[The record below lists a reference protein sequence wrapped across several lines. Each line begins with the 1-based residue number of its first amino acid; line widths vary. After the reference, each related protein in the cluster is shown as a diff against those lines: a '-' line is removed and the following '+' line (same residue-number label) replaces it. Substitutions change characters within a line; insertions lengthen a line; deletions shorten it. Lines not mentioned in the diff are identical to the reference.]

1 MPIENI
7 VAAAEL
13 SATTD
18 PVGNC
23 MAASPRAAC
32 ATPDHYPGTAGKS
45 TMTADG
51 WQRSSRRR
59 SRPARRTSGARS
71 RWPVAPAA
79 RGCGR
84 GADDCGD
91 AASMIVVTD

>member
-23 MAASPRAAC
+23 MGASPRAAC
-32 ATPDHYPGTAGKS
+32 ATPDHYPGTEGKS
-45 TMTADG
+45 TTTADG
-51 WQRSSRRR
+51 GGWVTSAGVRADHRVD
-59 SRPARRTSGARS
+59 RPESG
-71 RWPVAPAA
+71 PVAPAA
-79 RGCGR
+79 RESGSGI
-84 GADDCGD
+84 DDCGD
-91 AASMIVVTD
+91 AA

>member
-23 MAASPRAAC
+23 MGASPRAAC

-45 TMTADG
+45 TTTADG
-51 WQRSSRRR
+51 GGWKARLEPASGPTRGSTERNPILSAGCTCGAGIRGRR
-59 SRPARRTSGARS
+59 
-71 RWPVAPAA
+71 
-79 RGCGR
+79 
-84 GADDCGD
+84 
-91 AASMIVVTD
+91 

>member
-23 MAASPRAAC
+23 MGASPRAAC
-32 ATPDHYPGTAGKS
+32 ATPDHYPGQEKAQRRPQPRQPLVSPRIVMIPPAS
-45 TMTADG
+45 TTCPSIADD
-51 WQRSSRRR
+51 
-59 SRPARRTSGARS
+59 
-71 RWPVAPAA
+71 AA
-79 RGCGR
+79 RD
-84 GADDCGD
+84 GAVP
-91 AASMIVVTD
+91 MIVVTD

>member
-23 MAASPRAAC
+23 MGASPRAAC
-32 ATPDHYPGTAGKS
+32 AMPDHYPGAEGKS
-45 TMTADG
+45 TTPAGRSPRGARSSNDTPVTSS
-51 WQRSSRRR
+51 SSRRCV
-59 SRPARRTSGARS
+59 SIADGA
-71 RWPVAPAA
+71 AP
-79 RGCGR
+79 
-84 GADDCGD
+84 
-91 AASMIVVTD
+91 MIVVTD